1 MQLDPETVQTAPD
14 AFLFPPHA
22 NRGKQKLTAK
32 QKKFARNVAMGMSK
46 AEAYRSTYD
55 VTSART
61 MAAEP
66 YRLAANPMVAREV
79 EAIQAAIQA
88 QEYQTPSAL
97 RALVISSLVK
107 VITDPDSKP
116 GQITAAAK
124 VLGTVTEVA
133 AFTERKEVRTI
144 SSSEDA
150 RARVLEQLRSI
161 VKADATDVQAI
172 EADADS
178 LLAELETHRGAGA
191 HVESAES
198 QNKVH
203 TMTHEQIPSP
213 PNPEE
218 ISPDPDSTPSSEE
231 HPPS

>member
-1 MQLDPETVQTAPD
+1 MRIDTETVQSAPD
-14 AFLFPPHA
+14 HLLFPPEA
-22 NRGKQKLTAK
+22 KKKLTAK
-32 QKKFARNVAMGMSK
+32 QRRYAKNLAVGMTK
-46 AEAYRSTYD
+46 AGAYREAYD
-55 VTSART
+55 VTSKAT
-61 MAAEP
+61 LASEP
-66 YRLAANPMVAREV
+66 YKLANHPAVAQEIQ
-79 EAIQAAIQA
+79 AIQRAIEAQA
-88 QEYQTPSAL
+88 YQTPSAL

-161 VKADATDVQAI
+161 VKADAEDVQAI

-178 LLAELETHRGAGA
+178 LLAELHQGGTTQTREKESRTQTH
-191 HVESAES
+191 
-198 QNKVH
+198 
-203 TMTHEQIPSP
+203 TIPHEQSLQESDSP
-213 PNPEE
+213 
-218 ISPDPDSTPSSEE
+218 ISPDPDPTHSIGE

>member
-1 MQLDPETVQTAPD
+1 MRPTTEDIQSAPD
-14 AFLFPPHA
+14 AFLFPPEA
-22 NRGKQKLTAK
+22 KKKLTPK
-32 QKKFARNVAMGMSK
+32 QRKFARNVAAGMSK
-46 AEAYRSTYD
+46 AEAYRQAFPGPKAHSTII
-55 VTSART
+55 S
-61 MAAEP
+61 EP
-66 YRLAANPMVAREV
+66 YKLADTPKVAQEI
-79 EAIQAAIQA
+79 EAIQAAIRA

-161 VKADATDVQAI
+161 VKADATDVQAV

-178 LLAELETHRGAGA
+178 LLAELETHRGATPQDGEQ
-191 HVESAES
+191 ESHE
-198 QNKVH
+198 KVH
-203 TMTHEQIPSP
+203 TIPSEQSP
-213 PNPEE
+213 
-218 ISPDPDSTPSSEE
+218 SSLDPDPTPSSEE

>member
-1 MQLDPETVQTAPD
+1 MRPTTEDIETAPD
-14 AFLFPPHA
+14 AFLFPPEA
-22 NRGKQKLTAK
+22 KKKLTAK
-32 QKKFARNVAMGMSK
+32 QRRFARGVAVGMTK
-46 AEAYRSTYD
+46 ADAYRQAYN
-55 VTSART
+55 VTSPASLVSNPYNLSADSRVQ
-61 MAAEP
+61 AEI
-66 YRLAANPMVAREV
+66 A
-79 EAIQAAIQA
+79 AIQAAIQA

-178 LLAELETHRGAGA
+178 LLAELETHRGATPQDGEQ
-191 HVESAES
+191 ESRD
-198 QNKVH
+198 KVH
-203 TMTHEQIPSP
+203 TIPSEQSP
-213 PNPEE
+213 
-218 ISPDPDSTPSSEE
+218 SSLDPDPTPSPQED
-231 HPPS
+231 PPSSN

>member
-1 MQLDPETVQTAPD
+1 MRPTTEDIQSAPD
-14 AFLFPPHA
+14 AFLFPPEA
-22 NRGKQKLTAK
+22 KKKLTPK
-32 QKKFARNVAMGMSK
+32 QRKFARNVAAGMTK
-46 AEAYRSTYD
+46 AEAYRQAFPGPKAHSTII
-55 VTSART
+55 S
-61 MAAEP
+61 EP
-66 YRLAANPMVAREV
+66 YKLADTPKVAQEI
-79 EAIQAAIQA
+79 EAIQAAIRA

-178 LLAELETHRGAGA
+178 LLAELETHRGGA
-191 HVESAES
+191 PQDGEQESRD
-198 QNKVH
+198 KVH
-203 TMTHEQIPSP
+203 TMSSERFASDPDSK
-213 PNPEE
+213 E
-218 ISPDPDSTPSSEE
+218 ISPSDDPTPSSEE

>member
-1 MQLDPETVQTAPD
+1 MRIDTDTVQSAPD
-14 AFLFPPHA
+14 AFLFPPEA
-22 NRGKQKLTAK
+22 KKKLTAK
-32 QKKFARNVAMGMSK
+32 QRRFAKNLAVGMTK
-46 AEAYRSTYD
+46 ADAYRQAYD
-55 VTSART
+55 VNS
-61 MAAEP
+61 P
-66 YRLAANPMVAREV
+66 YSLTKDPYTLANNPAVAHEV
-79 EAIQAAIQA
+79 QAIQAAIQA

-178 LLAELETHRGAGA
+178 LLAELETHRGAGD
-191 HVESAES
+191 HLSEQESRD
-198 QNKVH
+198 KVH
-203 TMTHEQIPSP
+203 TIPPEQSPS
-213 PNPEE
+213 
-218 ISPDPDSTPSSEE
+218 SLDQDPTPSSEE